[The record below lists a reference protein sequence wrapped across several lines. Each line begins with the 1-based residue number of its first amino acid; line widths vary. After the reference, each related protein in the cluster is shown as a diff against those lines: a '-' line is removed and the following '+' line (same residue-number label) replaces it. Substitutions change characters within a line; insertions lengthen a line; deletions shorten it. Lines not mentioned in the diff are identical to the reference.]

1 MATVVTAPAAAPGA
15 ITHRKNILDLSAA
28 ELAALRD
35 AFAKVYQLNDDRGY
49 QYHAGIHGYPLPVY
63 CQHGTPLFAVWH
75 RPYLY
80 LFEKALQDQVP
91 GVTLPYWDWTA
102 PEAQTNSLPQAYTD
116 QNYKDASGE
125 SKPNPLY
132 QSVIT
137 FQGTEYNQTS
147 RDPGTLS
154 TLKTLARMVVSA
166 QRQTSYVKYSA
177 ALENPHNGLHGFV
190 GGTMG
195 IIPYAA
201 YDPIFWAHHANVD
214 RLFSEW
220 QGANPDVQ
228 PPASIMSTA
237 LAPFGMTVS
246 QIWNMKNLGYDYV
259 GKAVAPMGLLAMSST
274 KFNAPV
280 ASFSLEQIPPDV
292 PKVELRF
299 HKVKHP
305 KNSFEIRVFLNQPDA
320 NASTPIENNPHYAG
334 SLFVFGHGE
343 CGGDAGHCEPPET
356 PRGPFDLR
364 PPHHLTPMELSLDAS
379 DAVAAIAKTGV
390 APTSGITV
398 TLVAVDHKGKQIEK
412 PGIDFEGISLGT
424 PE

>member
-1 MATVVTAPAAAPGA
+1 MATTVTTPAASPGA
-15 ITHRKNILDLSAA
+15 ITHRKNILDLTAA

-35 AFAKVYQLNDDRGY
+35 AFNKVYQINDDRGFQY
-49 QYHAGIHGYPLPVY
+49 QAGIHGYPLPVY

-91 GVTLPYWDWTA
+91 GVAIPYWDWTA
-102 PEAQTNSLPQAYTD
+102 PEAQTNGVPKAYTD
-116 QNYKDASGE
+116 QTYQDSAGQ
-125 SKPNPLY
+125 SKPNPLF
-132 QSVIT
+132 QSDIK
-137 FQGTEYNQTS
+137 FQGTEFNQTS
-147 RDPGTLS
+147 RDPGSLS
-154 TLKTLARMVVSA
+154 TLKTLAKLVNKA
-166 QRQTSYVKYSA
+166 QVKTSYVSYSA
-177 ALENPHNGLHGFV
+177 ALENPHNGLHGFM

-220 QGANPDVQ
+220 QTAHPSVQ

-246 QIWNMKNLGYDYV
+246 QIWDRQKLGYDYV
-259 GKAVAPMGLLAMSST
+259 GKQTPLMGMLPMSAT

-280 ASFSLEQIPPDV
+280 ATFSLSQIQPV
-292 PKVELRF
+292 IPKVELRF

-305 KNSFEIRVFLNQPDA
+305 KTSFEIRVFLNQPDA
-320 NASTPIENNPHYAG
+320 NASTPIDNNPHYAG

-356 PRGPFDLR
+356 TRGPFDLR

-379 DAVAAIAKTGV
+379 EAVNAIAKTGS
-390 APTSGITV
+390 TSDVSV
-398 TLVAVDHKGKQIEK
+398 TLVAVDPKGRQIEK
-412 PGIDFEGISLGT
+412 PGIDFEGISLGA
-424 PE
+424 PSE

>member
-1 MATVVTAPAAAPGA
+1 MATPGTAPSPAPSVF
-15 ITHRKNILDLSAA
+15 THRKNILDLTAP
-28 ELAALRD
+28 ELAALRE
-35 AFAKVYQLNDDRGY
+35 AFSKVYQLNDERGF

-63 CQHGTPLFAVWH
+63 CQHGNPLFAVWH

-102 PEAQTNSLPQAYTD
+102 PEAQVNGLPKAYTAETYD
-116 QNYKDASGE
+116 DTSGK
-125 SKPNPLY
+125 SQANPLF

-137 FQGTEYNQTS
+137 FKGTEYNQTS
-147 RDPGTLS
+147 RDPGALS
-154 TLKTLARMVVSA
+154 TLKTLVKQVAKAQIQKTYVS
-166 QRQTSYVKYSA
+166 YSP

-201 YDPIFWAHHANVD
+201 YDPIFWAHHANID

-220 QGANPDVQ
+220 QAAHPDVL
-228 PPASIMSTA
+228 PPDSIMTTA

-246 QIWNMKNLGYDYV
+246 QIWDMKKLGYDYV
-259 GKAVAPMGLLAMSST
+259 AKAATPKGLLAMSAT

-280 ASFSLEQIPPDV
+280 ASFSLSQV
-292 PKVELRF
+292 PAAVPQVELRF

-320 NASTPIENNPHYAG
+320 NAGTPIEDNSHYAG

-343 CGGDAGHCEPPET
+343 CGGDAGHCEPPVA
-356 PRGPFDLR
+356 PRGAFDLR
-364 PPHHLTPMELSLDAS
+364 PPHHLTPMELSLDVS
-379 DAVAAIAKTGV
+379 DSVAAIAK
-390 APTSGITV
+390 SGAAASPVSV

-412 PGIDFEGISLGT
+412 PGIDFESISVSN

>member
-1 MATVVTAPAAAPGA
+1 MATRRTAPAPAPSA
-15 ITHRKNILDLSAA
+15 FTHRKNILDLTAA
-28 ELAALRD
+28 ELAALRE
-35 AFAKVYQLNDDRGY
+35 AFDKVYQINDERGY
-49 QYHAGIHGYPLPVY
+49 QYHAGIHGYPVPVY
-63 CQHGTPLFAVWH
+63 CQHGNPLFAVWH

-102 PEAQTNSLPQAYTD
+102 PEAQVNGLPAAYTT
-116 QNYKDASGE
+116 KTLKGTSGT
-125 SKPNPLY
+125 SKPNSLY

-137 FQGTEYNQTS
+137 FKGTEYHRTS

-154 TLKTLARMVVSA
+154 TLKTLANLVVKA
-166 QRQTSYVKYSA
+166 QSQPSYILYSP

-195 IIPYAA
+195 LIPYSA
-201 YDPIFWAHHANVD
+201 YDPIFWAHHANID

-220 QGANPDVQ
+220 QTAHPDVV
-228 PPASIMSTA
+228 PPDNIMNTA
-237 LAPFGMTVS
+237 LAPFGKTLN
-246 QIWNMKNLGYDYV
+246 QIWDMKKLGYDYV
-259 GKAVAPMGLLAMSST
+259 AKAAPQNGLLAMSAT
-274 KFNAPV
+274 KFNTPV
-280 ASFSLEQIPPDV
+280 ASFSLSQVSAAI
-292 PKVELRF
+292 PKVELHF

-320 NASTPIENNPHYAG
+320 NASTSIEDNPHYAG

-343 CGGDAGHCEPPET
+343 CGGDKGHCDPPVA

-364 PPHHLTPMELSLDAS
+364 PPHHLSPMEHSLDVS
-379 DAVAAIAKTGV
+379 DSVAAIAKS
-390 APTSGITV
+390 AAATSPVTV

-412 PGIDFEGISLGT
+412 PGIDFESISLSKSA
-424 PE
+424 

>member
-1 MATVVTAPAAAPGA
+1 MATTVTTPAVSPGV
-15 ITHRKNILDLSAA
+15 ITHRKNILDLTAA

-35 AFAKVYQLNDDRGY
+35 AFNKVYQINDDRGY
-49 QYHAGIHGYPLPVY
+49 QYHAGIHGYPLPIH
-63 CQHGTPLFAVWH
+63 CQHGNPLFAVWH

-91 GVTLPYWDWTA
+91 GVAIPYWDWTA
-102 PEAQTNSLPQAYTD
+102 AEAQTNGLPKAYID
-116 QNYKDASGE
+116 QTYQDSAGQT
-125 SKPNPLY
+125 KPNPLL
-132 QSVIT
+132 QADIK

-154 TLKTLARMVVSA
+154 TLRTLARMVTGA
-166 QRQTSYVKYSA
+166 QAKSSYVSYSA
-177 ALENPHNGLHGFV
+177 ALENPHNGLHGFM

-220 QGANPDVQ
+220 QAAHPSVQ
-228 PPASIMSTA
+228 PPASIMNTA
-237 LAPFGMTVS
+237 LGPFSMTVS
-246 QIWNMKNLGYDYV
+246 QIWDMHKMGYDYV
-259 GKAVAPMGLLAMSST
+259 GKQSSLMGMLPMSAT

-280 ASFSLEQIPPDV
+280 ASFSLSQIKPV
-292 PKVELRF
+292 IPKVELRF

-320 NASTPIENNPHYAG
+320 NASTPTENNPHYAG

-343 CGGDAGHCEPPET
+343 CGGDAGHCEPPQT
-356 PRGPFDLR
+356 TRGPFDLR
-364 PPHHLTPMELSLDAS
+364 PPSHLTPMELSLDAS
-379 DAVAAIAKTGV
+379 EAVNAIAKTGS
-390 APTSGITV
+390 TSDVTV
-398 TLVAVDHKGKQIEK
+398 TLVAVDNKGRQIEK
-412 PGIDFEGISLGT
+412 PGIDFEGISLAAPT
-424 PE
+424 E

>member
-1 MATVVTAPAAAPGA
+1 MATFVTAPVAAPSA
-15 ITHRKNILDLSAA
+15 FTHRKNILDLTAA
-28 ELAALRD
+28 ELAALRE
-35 AFAKVYQLNDDRGY
+35 AFAKVYQINDERGY
-49 QYHAGIHGYPLPVY
+49 QYHAGIHGYPLPVW
-63 CQHGTPLFAVWH
+63 CQHGNPLFAVWH

-102 PEAQTNSLPQAYTD
+102 PEAQQNGLPAAYTD
-116 QNYKDASGE
+116 QTYRDSSGQN
-125 SKPNPLY
+125 KANPLN

-137 FQGTEYNQTS
+137 FQGAEFNVTS
-147 RDPGTLS
+147 RDPGSFS
-154 TLKTLARMVVSA
+154 TLKTLARMVASA
-166 QRQTSYVKYSA
+166 QTKSSYTSYSA

-220 QGANPDVQ
+220 QAAHPSVKPPDNIWN
-228 PPASIMSTA
+228 AA
-237 LAPFGMTVS
+237 LTPSGMTTS
-246 QIWNMKNLGYDYV
+246 QIWDMSKLGYDYV
-259 GKAVAPMGLLAMSST
+259 GKVTAPRGLLAMSGP

-280 ASFSLEQIPPDV
+280 ASFSLAQIPPAI

-305 KNSFEIRVFLNQPDA
+305 KNSFEVRVFLNQPDA
-320 NASTPIENNPHYAG
+320 NASTPIEDNPHYAG
-334 SLFVFGHGE
+334 SLFLFGHGE
-343 CGGDAGHCEPPET
+343 CGGDTGHCEPPVA
-356 PRGPFDLR
+356 PRGAFDLR
-364 PPHHLTPMELSLDAS
+364 PPSHLTPMDLSLDAS
-379 DAVAAIAKTGV
+379 EAVAAAAKSAGA
-390 APTSGITV
+390 APVTV
-398 TLVAVDHKGKQIEK
+398 TLVAVDHKGKQIEN
-412 PGIDFEGISLGT
+412 PGLDFEGISIAT